1 MPAHPA
7 TAVIDIL
14 YYYGASSGRGPL
26 LRNCGDALRPAEKI
40 LTPSATAVALTTADR
55 HTSSRSRRTRVV
67 MKWRCRFP
75 EPIRVSIY
83 HHTFDSFLMR
93 FRCQMI
99 CRVHFAFF
107 TTTEATKPDAMLAQ
121 PHVSFV
127 WAIRMPPGVVTHP
140 ARRTRPA
147 AGFAA
152 SRNRRLGPPTPRR
165 LRRRIRLAR
174 RQVLRVGKLV
184 ESPVRCLTD
193 LLVRL

>member
-1 MPAHPA
+1 
-7 TAVIDIL
+7 
-14 YYYGASSGRGPL
+14 
-26 LRNCGDALRPAEKI
+26 
-40 LTPSATAVALTTADR
+40 
-55 HTSSRSRRTRVV
+55 

-107 TTTEATKPDAMLAQ
+107 TTTEAAKPDAMLAQ

-174 RQVLRVGKLV
+174 RQVLCVGKLV
-184 ESPVRCLTD
+184 ELGSDNTSFNDIARGPDERETSLGLTVLP
-193 LLVRL
+193 LLGLLLLSAVFHEPHMFN